1 MQKKKFRKWIQK
13 LIPFKLKP
21 SGLLQDIDPDLLNTT
36 PDIILDNDEDAD
48 DVICS
53 TPIEK
58 ENRRRVTRKRTRESQ
73 DLEQGDV
80 SPQF

>member
-1 MQKKKFRKWIQK
+1 MQ
-13 LIPFKLKP
+13 LKLKL
-21 SGLLQDIDPDLLNTT
+21 SGLLQDIDPELLNTT
-36 PDIILDNDEDAD
+36 PDIILDNEEDAN

-58 ENRRRVTRKRTRESQ
+58 ENRRRVTRKRTMETQ
-73 DLEQGDV
+73 DLEQGNI